1 MESITGGNTP
11 KYQEL
16 MEQLRLQIVSGEIAP
31 GQKLPSEN
39 TLSAQYQVSRQTV
52 RKALAILQN
61 EGYIYAEHGRGTF
74 CSEMMRHAH
83 PSKNIAVVT
92 TYLSDYIFPRV
103 IQGIDDVLTGAGY
116 SIVLK
121 NTKNSRTREAECL
134 QEILSKDID
143 GVIIEPSKSQIFCR
157 HMNLYEQLEKSHIP
171 YVFIQGCFPQMK
183 DKPHVL
189 LDDFQGGYMIT
200 KYLTDHGHKNIVGV
214 FKADDMQGQNRH
226 KGYVLA
232 LQEAEILYDPDKVVW
247 FHTED
252 RKIHP
257 YEAIREMAGKT
268 LRGQM
273 DAVVCYND
281 QTAQLVMR
289 ESSGVDSFY
298 RLTQEV
304 MRLPQPPDAI
314 FTTSDPKAFVVMHAL
329 HDMGVRIPE
338 DVSVTGYDN
347 SSLANQQGLRLTTI
361 DHPQEKL
368 GAMAAELLLSMIQ
381 NGEKEEGESVLI
393 QPMLIEGN
401 SCMEYR

>member
-16 MEQLRLQIVSGEIAP
+16 TEQLRLQIVSGEIAP

-214 FKADDMQGQNRH
+214 FKADDMQGQSRH
-226 KGYVLA
+226 KGYVRA

-247 FHTED
+247 FHT
-252 RKIHP
+252 
-257 YEAIREMAGKT
+257 
-268 LRGQM
+268 
-273 DAVVCYND
+273 
-281 QTAQLVMR
+281 
-289 ESSGVDSFY
+289 
-298 RLTQEV
+298 
-304 MRLPQPPDAI
+304 
-314 FTTSDPKAFVVMHAL
+314 
-329 HDMGVRIPE
+329 
-338 DVSVTGYDN
+338 VTGYDN
-347 SSLANQQGLRLTTI
+347 SSLANKQGLRLTTI